1 MSFNRERMML
11 NKLIHTSK
19 RIDGMSM
26 SAEFHRDTGRLRI
39 FEGSVIIA
47 EWFPPHSWF
56 AIASVAGYS
65 TWGTR
70 PNERDLALVLDDFFL
85 QRTGTRGLVLR

>member
-1 MSFNRERMML
+1 ML
-11 NKLIHTSK
+11 SRPVRTS
-19 RIDGMSM
+19 RDIDGVSM

-39 FEGSVIIA
+39 IGEGGVIA

-56 AIASVAGYS
+56 VIASVAGYS

-70 PNERDLALVLDDFFL
+70 PNEKDLAMVIQDFVL
-85 QRTGTRGLVLR
+85 QRDGARALVFR

>member
-1 MSFNRERMML
+1 ML
-11 NKLIHTSK
+11 SK
-19 RIDGMSM
+19 PVRAIRQIDGMAM
-26 SAEFHRDTGRLRI
+26 SAEFNRDTGRLRI
-39 FEGSVIIA
+39 ADEGVVIA

-70 PNERDLALVLDDFFL
+70 PNEKDLAMVLQDFVL
-85 QRTGTRGLVLR
+85 QRGGDRALVFR

>member
-1 MSFNRERMML
+1 ML
-11 NKLIHTSK
+11 NKPIRTSK
-19 RIDGMSM
+19 RIAGMSM

-39 FEGSVIIA
+39 LEGSVVIA

-70 PNERDLALVLDDFFL
+70 PNERDLAAVLDDFFL

>member
-1 MSFNRERMML
+1 ML
-11 NKLIHTSK
+11 SRPVRASRH
-19 RIDGMSM
+19 IDGVSM

-39 FEGSVIIA
+39 IDEGVVIA

-70 PNERDLALVLDDFFL
+70 PNEKDLAMVIQDFVL
-85 QRTGTRGLVLR
+85 QRGGAHGLLLR